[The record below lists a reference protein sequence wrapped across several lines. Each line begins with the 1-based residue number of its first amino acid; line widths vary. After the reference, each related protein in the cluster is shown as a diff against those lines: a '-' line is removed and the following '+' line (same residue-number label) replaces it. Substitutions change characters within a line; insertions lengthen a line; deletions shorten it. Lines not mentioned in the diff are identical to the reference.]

1 MPAVCKHKHYR
12 FAGTVPAAGFTLI
25 ELMIV
30 VAIVGIL
37 AAIAYPSYQN
47 SVQNSR
53 RADAQSALTAF
64 SNAMERYYTNNNN
77 SYLGAGPA
85 GADTGAPTI
94 FPTEAPL
101 DGATK
106 YYDLT
111 INAGVT
117 RNTYTLQADAKG
129 AQADNGDLRLLSNGT
144 RLWQRDGTNWVSW
157 ND

>member
-1 MPAVCKHKHYR
+1 MSTDYKLNR
-12 FAGTVPAAGFTLI
+12 LAGSSPAAGFTLI

-30 VAIVGIL
+30 VAIIGIL

-64 SNAMERYYTNNNN
+64 SNAMERHYTNNNN
-77 SYLGAGPA
+77 SYEGAAGTAATPEDLGAPR
-85 GADTGAPTI
+85 I

-106 YYDLT
+106 FYDLT
-111 INAGVT
+111 ISAVT
-117 RNTYTLQADAKG
+117 RNAYTIQATAKG
-129 AQADNGDLRLLSNGT
+129 AQAGNGDLRLLSNGT
-144 RLWQRDGTNWVSW
+144 RQWQKDGINWVSW
-157 ND
+157 NE